1 MGSTRFGNQTI
12 TVQYF
17 ETVDSDKVN
26 KAFQGIRK
34 RGIYSGGYLTRI
46 SDISVNISTF
56 LCEIGDTTNQVR
68 VETAAAI
75 TLAVSPSTPYVIL
88 RWAYF
93 ASASNWM
100 DVFAVASGSIQAND
114 LILGKCVFSGS
125 VLTGFDYS
133 ERSNPLVADLFLKVE
148 PTETASMYLRVR
160 GGRITYGTQNFDIA
174 DQLSPL
180 FTAPGSGTRV
190 DVLYID
196 VDGVIKIGTGTPAVP
211 NYAGKIVL
219 AEITIPTGTTALTAS
234 SIKDVRCFLGG
245 GGGAQ
250 GEYSLEVNAITNKLR
265 LVNDASSPGNNKY
278 YGTTSAGVR
287 GWQNLT
293 DLLPAGIIVNWS
305 GSIASIPSGWA
316 LCNGGSGTPNLTDKF
331 VIGAGNSYA
340 VGASGGATTHR
351 HHYTTPDAVY
361 TGGAMGGG
369 EHALVNHYH
378 IGYTDYESSLPP
390 YYALAYIMKIW

>member
-1 MGSTRFGNQTI
+1 
-12 TVQYF
+12 
-17 ETVDSDKVN
+17 
-26 KAFQGIRK
+26 
-34 RGIYSGGYLTRI
+34 
-46 SDISVNISTF
+46 
-56 LCEIGDTTNQVR
+56 
-68 VETAAAI
+68 
-75 TLAVSPSTPYVIL
+75 
-88 RWAYF
+88 
-93 ASASNWM
+93 M

-133 ERSNPLVADLFLKVE
+133 ERSNPLVADLFLKAE

-196 VDGVIKIGTGTPAVP
+196 VDGVVKIGTGTPAVP

-265 LVNDASSPGNNKY
+265 LVNDASSPGASRF
-278 YGTTSAGVR
+278 YGTNSSGVR
-287 GWQNLT
+287 GWLPIS
-293 DLLPAGIIVNWS
+293 DLLPAGIIMLWS
-305 GSIASIPSGWA
+305 GSVGSIPSGWA
-316 LCNGGSGTPNLTDKF
+316 LCNGGYGTPNLTDRF
-331 VIGAGNSYA
+331 ILGAGGSYGVGA
-340 VGASGGATTHR
+340 VGGALTHAHPVPYSGYGADGP
-351 HHYTTPDAVY
+351 YDAVSRPGHML
-361 TGGAMGGG
+361 TTD
-369 EHALVNHYH
+369 VNNWQYF
-378 IGYTDYESSLPP
+378 GNQKPDSDPASSLPP
-390 YYALAYIMKIW
+390 YYTLCYIMKL